1 MKKVLFFEK
10 NKGDFFLKKV
20 SHQKKQKKHKRESIN
35 IRRRNMERTIAK
47 MH

>member
-1 MKKVLFFEK
+1 MKKKTF
-10 NKGDFFLKKV
+10 GKKV
-20 SHQKKQKKHKRESIN
+20 FFFFKKKRFRTKKQKKHKRESIN